1 MAGSKVS
8 RKAAN
13 YAVELA
19 KRTGASLTL
28 LGVSD
33 NRFIV
38 SQAVTATASPTH
50 LKEAVKD
57 YLKQSVQASLD
68 EIEKICNRKRIRCKA
83 VMRSGHPDEEIV
95 KEATRSRAS
104 LIVMGSLGKSAL
116 GAAVL
121 GSVAYSVFHR
131 NSNIPVLIVKR

>member
-1 MAGSKVS
+1 M
-8 RKAAN
+8 
-13 YAVELA
+13 
-19 KRTGASLTL
+19 TL